1 MISKGN
7 MRKAKK
13 RTEVTLGNVAD
24 SDNSLDEETTTTQSK
39 KHMRDINTDEESEIR
54 QKLSPKM
61 NKAKKANLM
70 SDVSDISDSD
80 YSLDEEMSD
89 VADSDY
95 RLDAEMSDVAV
106 SDYSSDEEK
115 SKEQS
120 KTQMRDSESDDEEI
134 MEKKSKID
142 KGVSDVIESVSNVT
156 DSVSDDTDKRN
167 GKNKSTGNIDS
178 VNKDERLENDNIMN
192 RKKKGEIGYIL
203 RNKQITDEK
212 LIRDKNIP
220 GLYIKQMQKKVPK
233 AGSKNERKYD
243 HFHSCFYVELL
254 FCTLMII

>member
-7 MRKAKK
+7 MRKSKK

-24 SDNSLDEETTTTQSK
+24 SDSSLDEETTTAQSK

-61 NKAKKANLM
+61 NKAKKAKLM

-95 RLDAEMSDVAV
+95 
-106 SDYSSDEEK
+106 SSDEEI

-120 KTQMRDSESDDEEI
+120 KTQMRDSESDDEEEI
-134 MEKKSKID
+134 MEKKVKLTR
-142 KGVSDVIESVSNVT
+142 VS
-156 DSVSDDTDKRN
+156 
-167 GKNKSTGNIDS
+167 
-178 VNKDERLENDNIMN
+178 
-192 RKKKGEIGYIL
+192 
-203 RNKQITDEK
+203 
-212 LIRDKNIP
+212 
-220 GLYIKQMQKKVPK
+220 
-233 AGSKNERKYD
+233 
-243 HFHSCFYVELL
+243 
-254 FCTLMII
+254 